1 MRNVI
6 RKRNLVKIFKF
17 GFRKKKRL
25 LTSKE
30 YGWVGASKGFL
41 GSSTAYS
48 SIRPGTLAKIASS

>member
-6 RKRNLVKIFKF
+6 RKRNLVKLFKF

-30 YGWVGASKGFL
+30 CGWVGASKGFWVQAQHIEASDL
-41 GSSTAYS
+41 G
-48 SIRPGTLAKIASS
+48 LV